1 MTKRKIL
8 LFILLIF
15 ALPLYVYSSTYY
27 VDVNGN
33 NGNAGTE
40 SSPWKTIQKAGSTVN
55 AGDTVIVKSGT
66 YNERVTFA
74 HSGTSDNKIV
84 FKAAPRRTVYM
95 QGFNTTNAHYI
106 RIEGFDITN
115 NLPGWMGGG
124 IWVSSNNVEIVD
136 NYFHNIPYSAINPNW
151 SGVSTNNIYVANN
164 RIYCCT
170 KGIVVNGDS
179 WLVENNEVERL
190 QHPEGGDC
198 DYSRFFGENH
208 IIRNNYFHGTIESE
222 IGTSHTDGFQ
232 TFAVNPGECARNI
245 IIENNIVRDFYHQG
259 FMMEGKE
266 GTHDSIIIRNNI
278 LDGAASWGICSEG
291 ISNLRVE
298 NNNLI
303 NMGIHGIGFRM
314 SDTIP
319 TTGIIKNNIFYNA
332 GSNYWSEPGCTL
344 DSGYNLLYKTSGTIS
359 ASSYPNDL
367 LNIDPNFID
376 ITNDDYHLQNGSPA
390 IDAGDP
396 TFSVPAGGGSR
407 IDIGAYEY
415 TSSDGVAL
423 KQEVASAFQ
432 LYQNYPNPFNPIT
445 IIAYQLLSASYVTLK
460 IFNVLGKEVVTLV
473 DGVQQPGNKSVSFDA
488 KTLASGVYFYR
499 LQSGSFTQTKKLVF
513 LR

>member
-1 MTKRKIL
+1 MENMKIR
-8 LFILLIF
+8 LFVLLIF
-15 ALPLYVYSSTYY
+15 TLPLYVYSSTYY

-33 NGNAGTE
+33 DGNAGTE
-40 SSPWKTIQKAGSTVN
+40 FSPWKTIQKAGSIVN

-84 FKAAPRRTVYM
+84 FKAYPRRTVYM
-95 QGFNTTNAHYI
+95 QGFNTTNGHYI

-115 NLPGWMGGG
+115 NLHGWMGGG

-136 NYFHNIPYSAINPNW
+136 NYFHDIPYSAINPNW

-164 RIYCCT
+164 RMYCCT
-170 KGIVVNGDS
+170 KGIVVSGNG

-190 QHPEGGDC
+190 QYPEGGDC

-208 IIRNNYFHGTIESE
+208 IIRNNYFHGTIQSE
-222 IGTSHTDGFQ
+222 IGRSHTDGFQ
-232 TFAVNPGECARNI
+232 TFSNNGECAKNI
-245 IIENNIVRDFYHQG
+245 IIEYNVVRDFYSQG
-259 FMMEGKE
+259 FMMSSGIA
-266 GTHDSIIIRNNI
+266 GNHDNIIIRNNI
-278 LDGAASWGICSEG
+278 FDGAASWGICAEG
-291 ISNLRVE
+291 IYNLKVE
-298 NNNLI
+298 NNNFV

-314 SDTIP
+314 YQGIP

-367 LNIDPNFID
+367 VNIDPKFVD

-396 TFSVPAGGGSR
+396 TFSIPAGGGSR

-415 TSSDGVAL
+415 TSSNGVAL
-423 KQEVASAFQ
+423 KQDVASTFQ
-432 LYQNYPNPFNPIT
+432 LYQNYPNPFNPST
-445 IIAYQLLSASYVTLK
+445 IITYQLLSASYVTLK
-460 IFNVLGKEVVTLV
+460 VYNVLGKEMATLV
-473 DGVQQPGNKSVSFDA
+473 DEVQQPGNISVRFEA
-488 KTLASGVYFYR
+488 GTLASGIYFYR
-499 LQSGSFTQTKKLVF
+499 LQTGTYTETKKLIL